1 MDKSKGF
8 SNKEILTLALP
19 IIIGGLAQNVILA
32 TDVYFMSGVNEL
44 ALDAVGLAGLY
55 FSTFYTLGLG
65 FSVGVQIIIARRHGE
80 GSIASIGATFT
91 QSLFFL
97 FGFSVFLWLLIA
109 GTGPF
114 ILGPMI
120 HNPII
125 EQQALQYLE
134 HRAWGILFA
143 FINLG
148 FRAFYIGVSKPNVT
162 LLALFLTAGANVIL
176 NDVLIFGKYG
186 FEPLGIQGAAIAS
199 SLAELCG
206 TLVFTL
212 AIFYQ
217 GFVKKFGMFQRLLPS
232 NKLLKPI
239 FSTSLPVM
247 LQYFVS
253 HLGWFLFFI
262 IIEQSGPRALAV
274 SIVIRMVYM
283 FQMVPFWGF
292 SSATN
297 TMVSRLIGEGLS
309 SSVIPVLKRISLFAM
324 LAAVPLILLNVIFP
338 ESLMALALNKN
349 DTNLIAD
356 CIPTLYVVSSA
367 LLFFAVGSVW
377 FSGVSGSGNTNITLL
392 IEVLTIAFYC
402 LVAWFLGIFLK
413 VDVAVI
419 WLTEPLY
426 FLVLTIA
433 SLVYMYSRRWEGKS
447 I

>member
-1 MDKSKGF
+1 VENSKGF

-80 GSIASIGATFT
+80 GSLDAIGTTFS
-91 QSLFFL
+91 QSLLFL
-97 FGFSVFLWLLIA
+97 LGFSFLLWLLIV

-120 HNPII
+120 HNPTI
-125 EQQALQYLE
+125 EQQALHYLD

-148 FRAFYIGVSKPNVT
+148 FRAFYIGISKPNVT
-162 LLALFLTAGANVIL
+162 LVALFLTAGANVML

-206 TLVFTL
+206 TLVFVT
-212 AIFYQ
+212 AVFYQ
-217 GFVKKFGMFQRLLPS
+217 GFVRKFGMFTSLLPS
-232 NKLLKPI
+232 KRLLNPI

-247 LQYFVS
+247 MQYFVS
-253 HLGWFLFFI
+253 HFGWFLFFI
-262 IIEQSGPRALAV
+262 IIEQNGPRALAV

-297 TMVSRLIGEGLS
+297 TMVSRLIGEGRS
-309 SSVIPVLKRISLFAM
+309 ASVLPVLKRISWFAM
-324 LAAVPLILLNVIFP
+324 FAAVPLIVLNVTFP
-338 ESLMALALNKN
+338 ESLMTLALNKN
-349 DTNLIAD
+349 DTSLVAD

-377 FSGVSGSGNTNITLL
+377 FSGVSGSGNTKVTLM

-402 LVAWFLGIFLK
+402 LVAWFLGVYLK
-413 VDVAVI
+413 ADVAII

-426 FLVLTIA
+426 FLVLTLA
-433 SLVYMYSRRWEGKS
+433 SLVYMYSRRWEGKA

>member
-1 MDKSKGF
+1 
-8 SNKEILTLALP
+8 
-19 IIIGGLAQNVILA
+19 V
-32 TDVYFMSGVNEL
+32 
-44 ALDAVGLAGLY
+44 
-55 FSTFYTLGLG
+55 
-65 FSVGVQIIIARRHGE
+65 
-80 GSIASIGATFT
+80 
-91 QSLFFL
+91 
-97 FGFSVFLWLLIA
+97 

-120 HNPII
+120 HNPVI
-125 EQQALQYLE
+125 EQQALHYLD

-148 FRAFYIGVSKPNVT
+148 FRAFYIGISKPNVT

-186 FEPLGIQGAAIAS
+186 CEPLGIQGAAIAS

-206 TLVFTL
+206 TLVFVL

-217 GFVKKFGMFQRLLPS
+217 AFVKKFRMFQSLLPS
-232 NKLLKPI
+232 RKLLKPI

-262 IIEQSGPRALAV
+262 IIEQNGPRALAV

-297 TMVSRLIGEGLS
+297 TLVSRLIGEGLS

-324 LAAVPLILLNVIFP
+324 IAAVPLILLNVIFP

-349 DTNLIAD
+349 DATLIAD

-377 FSGVSGSGNTNITLL
+377 FSGVSGSGNTKITLL

-402 LVAWFLGIFLK
+402 LVAWLLGIFLRA
-413 VDVAVI
+413 DVAVI

-426 FLVLTIA
+426 FLVLTLA
-433 SLVYMYSRRWEGKS
+433 SLLYMYSRRWEGKT